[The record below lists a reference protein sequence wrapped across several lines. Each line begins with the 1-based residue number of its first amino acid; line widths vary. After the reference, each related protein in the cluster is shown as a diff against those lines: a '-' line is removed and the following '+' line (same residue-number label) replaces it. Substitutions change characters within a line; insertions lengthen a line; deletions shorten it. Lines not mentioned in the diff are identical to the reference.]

1 MRFCRYMQSFLG
13 KYSRLIMCIYK
24 PDLPWIYLQI
34 QTWKVYPNNLFHCL
48 IVSYFIGKSARF
60 YCNHGIRS
68 YIAGTSIHE
77 STKPVSSHFSS
88 ITLKNLYFFATSK
101 FHLYFSRIIFSTS
114 FSPQLTS
121 FQRKLPSIAQVSDL
135 LWPVFSWLV
144 LLFLLGW

>member
-13 KYSRLIMCIYK
+13 KYSRLIRYIYK

-34 QTWKVYPNNLFHCL
+34 QTRKAYPNNLFHCL

-101 FHLYFSRIIFSTS
+101 FHLYFSRIIFSIS
-114 FSPQLTS
+114 FFPQLTS

-144 LLFLLGW
+144 LLFLLG